1 MVGLGSHI
9 GGSGARSR
17 VWDALSTAQ
26 TVHAPEVISLVS
38 TGDLDL
44 SGKLMRIAFT

>member
-9 GGSGARSR
+9 AGLGVRSR
-17 VWDALSTAQ
+17 VWDALGTAQ
-26 TVHAPEVISLVS
+26 TVHALRMISLAL

>member
-1 MVGLGSHI
+1 MVGLGSHV
-9 GGSGARSR
+9 GGFGVRSR
-17 VWDALSTAQ
+17 VWDALTTIQ
-26 TVHAPEVISLVS
+26 TVHGPEMISLVS